1 MTRGKV
7 KRKKRVNSDVY
18 VFAILVIVSFSLL
31 LFSTKSFAVNIKDTG
46 LSVFSGVRG
55 VVHAVSSAVSRT
67 LLAMNELVVLRREYN
82 ELLERISRYEHLER
96 SATEVYAENNRL
108 REQLNFSKNTDYR
121 HIPAEISGRDPDN
134 VFLSFVINK
143 GTVHGIE
150 TNMPVI
156 AFQNGM
162 QALVGKVIQTAHL
175 ESLVMPLYDERCFVS
190 SRLTQ
195 ERYEG
200 IVEGQG
206 SHTFPL
212 LMRSLTKRA
221 REDVNIGDI
230 IVTSGMGSV
239 YPAGIVVGRV
249 SKILHQEYETSIEL
263 EIESAIDFS
272 RLEYVFV
279 IEDKTG

>member
-1 MTRGKV
+1 MTRGRV
-7 KRKKRVNSDVY
+7 KPRKRISADVY
-18 VFAILVIVSFSLL
+18 VFVTLIIVSFSLL
-31 LFSTKSFAVNIKDTG
+31 MFSTRSFVVNIKDTG
-46 LSVFSGVRG
+46 LSIFSGIRG
-55 VVHAVSSAVSRT
+55 AVHAVSSVVSRT
-67 LLAMNELVVLRREYN
+67 LLSVSELVVLRREYR
-82 ELLERISRYEHLER
+82 ELQERIARYEYLER

-108 REQLNFSKNTDYR
+108 REQLNFSKSARYK

-134 VFLSFVINK
+134 VFSAFVINK
-143 GTVHGIE
+143 GTVHGIKN
-150 TNMPVI
+150 NMPVI

-175 ESLVMPLYDERCFVS
+175 ESLVMPLYDQRCFVS

-206 SHTFPL
+206 SPAFPL

-230 IVTSGMGSV
+230 VVTSGIGGV
-239 YPAGIVVGRV
+239 YPAGIIVGRV
-249 SKILHQEYETSIEL
+249 SKILSRGYETSIEL

-279 IEDKTG
+279 IEDKTE